1 MRIAIPVLEDR
12 LAADFRSY
20 RQFDLIDTVNGDVK
34 MQEFLPPPPVQPWRL
49 PNWLQAHDV
58 DVIIAGCMSQ
68 TAESLFQKD
77 GIKVITGAPS
87 LPPEEVAQHYCNDH
101 LPRQEDGNSH

>member
-1 MRIAIPVLEDR
+1 MIIAIPVLENR

-20 RQFDLIDTVNGDVK
+20 RQFDLIDTVNGEVK
-34 MQEFLPPPPVQPWRL
+34 MQEFLTPPPVQPWRL

-58 DVIIAGCMSQ
+58 DVIIAGRMSQ
-68 TAESLFQKD
+68 TAESLFQKA

-87 LPPEEVAQHYCNDH
+87 LPPAEVAQRYCNDH
-101 LPRQEDGNSH
+101 LLREEDGNIH